1 MFRCFYL
8 LDSCLM
14 GPTVDFLHQG
24 LVYLMYTI
32 YLLLAIVGFF
42 TENDMPQIGIV
53 SLASTLSGALGSF
66 DVAPVS
72 TVPSKEAKWAETTFP
87 ELGRRRLEYIHRKA
101 DPSTGLVRHS
111 FKVTFPTLKSVV
123 TDPGGPYAP
132 PPQLDYPTAGEL
144 TLWVHPRSTMAERE
158 AVVAAFMRSIQEN
171 TTFSSLIA
179 SVIAGQTVY

>member
-1 MFRCFYL
+1 MEFFH
-8 LDSCLM
+8 
-14 GPTVDFLHQG
+14 GW
-24 LVYLMYTI
+24 LVYLLYTV
-32 YLLLAIVGFF
+32 YLLLVIVGFF
-42 TENDMPQIGIV
+42 TEFDMPQIGNV
-53 SLASTLSGALGSF
+53 SLATTMSGALVSCE
-66 DVAPVS
+66 VAPVS
-72 TVPSKEAKWAETTFP
+72 TIPSKEAKWAETTFP
-87 ELGRRRLEYIHRKA
+87 ELGRRRLEYVHRKA

-123 TDPGGPYAP
+123 TDPGGPYVP

-179 SVIAGQTVY
+179 SVISGQTVY